1 VATFDII
8 IPAYNAARYLPAA
21 IESVISQTF
30 HNWRIILVNDGS
42 TDETAAIADKYQKK
56 LGDRMLVIT
65 QANAGLPAARN
76 AAIRN
81 SSAEFLAVLD
91 SDDVWLPSRLAESLK
106 AFESH
111 PQVGLSYGLI
121 TWIDETG
128 NHLHTFAGNRRNSQ
142 GKIAR
147 YIYLRKVDLPCPTIT
162 FRRRCVEEVGLF
174 DETMRSTE
182 DRDMW
187 LRIAF
192 RYEVA
197 FIPKVI
203 AYYRTS
209 ANSMSSNLDG
219 MFNAQRNFIRKHY
232 GAPGCGPVARQI
244 ALSHAYKQRAE
255 GLLRRDEPGNA
266 LLSAMQACAIWP
278 LSTENLRTASSL
290 ALRCMLSRRG
300 AEGSAPAR

>member
-1 VATFDII
+1 MATFDII
-8 IPAYNAARYLPAA
+8 IPAYNAVRYLPAA

-30 HNWRIILVNDGS
+30 HDWRIILVNDGS
-42 TDETAAIADKYQKK
+42 TDETAAIADKYKK
-56 LGDRMLVIT
+56 QLGERMLVIT

-81 SSAEFLAVLD
+81 SSAEFLAILD

-106 AFESH
+106 AFESR
-111 PQVGLSYGLI
+111 PAVGLSYGLI
-121 TWIDETG
+121 TWIDQAG
-128 NHLHTFAGNRRNSQ
+128 NQLDTFAGNRRNSE
-142 GKIAR
+142 GNIAR

-162 FRRRCVEEVGLF
+162 FRRKCVEEVGLF

-209 ANSMSSNLDG
+209 ANSMSSNSDR
-219 MFNAQRNFIRKHY
+219 MFDAQRQFIRKHY
-232 GAPGCGPVARQI
+232 GAPGCGLVARQM

-255 GLLRRDEPGNA
+255 GLLRRGEPRSA
-266 LLSAMQACAIWP
+266 LLGSIQACAIWP
-278 LSTENLRTASSL
+278 LSTDNLRSATSL
-290 ALRCMLSRRG
+290 ALRCMLSRRSR
-300 AEGSAPAR
+300 GSAPGR